1 MRTAATLVAI
11 AINIVV
17 FVSILA
23 FMIEQIDKEKKI
35 PVIATLF
42 FMMAEIGLAI
52 DTVLICTVR

>member
-52 DTVLICTVR
+52 DTVLICTAR

>member
-23 FMIEQIDKEKKI
+23 FMIDQIDKEKKI

-42 FMMAEIGLAI
+42 FMMAEIGLVI
-52 DTVLICTVR
+52 DTVLICTAR